1 VAGALSIATHL
12 AFGGADRSRLESASI
27 AAGRW
32 TFERYCR
39 NDPRPVG
46 RKAGLG
52 VPESP
57 ASVEAV
63 GSGDPEAIKEMLETV
78 AKFVKE

>member
-1 VAGALSIATHL
+1 M
-12 AFGGADRSRLESASI
+12 

-39 NDPRPVG
+39 NDPPRVG
-46 RKAGLG
+46 RKTGSG
-52 VPESP
+52 VPESS

-63 GSGDPEAIKEMLETV
+63 GSSDLEAIKVMLETV
-78 AKFVKE
+78 SKFVKERRLSVPAA